1 MKRLDAMYKCR
12 LCGKEYVECSTG
24 GEKGN
29 QQFVM
34 GVMYR
39 AVRQKKP
46 EEIRAILPAQWRT
59 TYDGLDLAG
68 RRRFWFSV
76 LDRVTVSAARD
87 IRFTLAL

>member
-34 GVMYR
+34 GIMYR
-39 AVRQKKP
+39 AVSQKKP
-46 EEIRAILPAQWRT
+46 EEVMEP
-59 TYDGLDLAG
+59 
-68 RRRFWFSV
+68 
-76 LDRVTVSAARD
+76 
-87 IRFTLAL
+87 TLYECHFCGGGNYGVADFLGFKLNDKEGTE

>member
-34 GVMYR
+34 GIMYR
-39 AVRQKKP
+39 AVSQKKP
-46 EEIRAILPAQWRT
+46 EEVMERHSTNVISAVVEIMAL
-59 TYDGLDLAG
+59 LI
-68 RRRFWFSV
+68 FWGSN
-76 LDRVTVSAARD
+76 
-87 IRFTLAL
+87 